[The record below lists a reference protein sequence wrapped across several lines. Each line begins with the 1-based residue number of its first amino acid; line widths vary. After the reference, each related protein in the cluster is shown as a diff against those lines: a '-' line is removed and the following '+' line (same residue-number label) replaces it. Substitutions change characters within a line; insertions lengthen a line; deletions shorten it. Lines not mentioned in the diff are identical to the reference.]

1 MIYESLHLSVSIAR
15 SPADVYAFAAKPE
28 NLPRWAAGLT
38 GTISRVD
45 DRWIGDTPDGPI
57 VIMFAPPNPFGVLD
71 HDVTFPSG
79 QTFYNPLRVFANGE
93 GSEVVFTVF
102 RREGTGPEAFE
113 ADAAAVLAD
122 LRTLKSLLE

>member
-1 MIYESLHLSVSIAR
+1 MSVAIAR
-15 SPADVYAFAAKPE
+15 SPAEVYAFVANPE

-38 GTISRVD
+38 GAVERVGE
-45 DRWIGDTPDGPI
+45 RWVGDTPDGPI

-79 QTFYNPLRVFANGE
+79 QTFYNPMRVFANAD

-122 LRTLKSLLE
+122 LRTLKSLME

>member
-1 MIYESLHLSVSIAR
+1 MIYESLHVSVAIAR
-15 SPADVYAFAAKPE
+15 SPADVYAFASNPT

-38 GTISRVD
+38 GSITKVD
-45 DRWIGDTPDGPI
+45 ERWVGESPDGPI
-57 VIMFAPPNPFGVLD
+57 MIAFAPPNAFGVLD

-79 QTFYNPLRVFANGE
+79 QTFYNPLRVFANAD

-102 RREGTGPEAFE
+102 RREGTSPEAFQ